1 MKYKI
6 GDFLKR
12 VRIPISIEDDVDYQL
27 VTIKVNHR
35 GIVQRSIK
43 KGIEI
48 GSKTLYKVSEG
59 QFILSGIDAR
69 HGAFGIVPK
78 ELEGGVVTNDFWYFD
93 YDEKIINKEYFLCL
107 TSTPLFAD
115 VCRIAS
121 EGTTN
126 RVRLQAKKFFDYEV
140 WLPQVSEQ
148 HAIVEGVSRKE
159 IEHKKLQ
166 TELKTQS
173 NLLSK
178 LRQAYLQEAVM
189 GKLSEPR
196 LSGLE
201 DDKILDE
208 NNLDNFREEIILP
221 SYNPK
226 NHSSDKLTDDRI
238 ISDEKILQSYN
249 LKNHSSDNTGKAL
262 LAQIKSQKAELIK
275 QGKLRKEKP
284 LPPIKPEEI
293 PFEIPDN
300 WVWCRLGEICDT
312 ITKGSSPKWQGVQ
325 YVDSP
330 EKGILFITSKNV
342 DSFKIDLSNVTYV
355 EAEFN
360 EIEPRSVLKKGDLLT
375 NIVGASIGRTAL
387 YDLDFVANINQAV
400 CILRIEHE
408 FINKSYL
415 LNLLN
420 SSFVINQMFE
430 SQFAPG
436 RANLSMGDIAT
447 FPIPLPPLSEQKAIV
462 VELEGLLGNIGL
474 LESENKAQ
482 QMDVQRLMGAVLQ
495 EAFGGK

>member
-12 VRIPISIEDDVDYQL
+12 VRVPVSIEDNVDYQL

-35 GIVQRSIK
+35 GIVPRSTK

-48 GSKTLYKVSEG
+48 GSKTMYKVSEG

-69 HGAFGIVPK
+69 HGAFGIIPK

-93 YDEKIINKEYFLCL
+93 YDEKIISKEYFLYL

-140 WLPQVSEQ
+140 WLPKVSEQ
-148 HAIVEGVSRKE
+148 HAVVEGVSSKE

-189 GKLSEPR
+189 GKLTEP
-196 LSGLE
+196 SQ
-201 DDKILDE
+201 
-208 NNLDNFREEIILP
+208 DNAQTL
-221 SYNPK
+221 
-226 NHSSDKLTDDRI
+226 
-238 ISDEKILQSYN
+238 
-249 LKNHSSDNTGKAL
+249 LKA
-262 LAQIKSQKAELIK
+262 IKSQKAELIK

-284 LPPIKPEEI
+284 LAPIKPEEI

-300 WVWCRLGEICDT
+300 WVWCRLGEAIVLGSGQDLQPHEYSDSDSEGLPYLT
-312 ITKGSSPKWQGVQ
+312 GASNFENERVLVNRWTKTPKSIAV
-325 YVDSP
+325 
-330 EKGILFITSKNV
+330 
-342 DSFKIDLSNVTYV
+342 
-355 EAEFN
+355 
-360 EIEPRSVLKKGDLLT
+360 KGDLLIT
-375 NIVGASIGRTAL
+375 CKGSGIGKMAW
-387 YDLDFVANINQAV
+387 
-400 CILRIEHE
+400 
-408 FINKSYL
+408 
-415 LNLLN
+415 LNEDKVHIARQIMSVR
-420 SSFVINQMFE
+420 SSFIDTKYVKFILQLNTVKY
-430 SQFAPG
+430 
-436 RANLSMGDIAT
+436 RANAKSLIPGIDRDTILLT
-447 FPIPLPPLSEQKAIV
+447 LIPLPPLSEQKAIV
-462 VELEGLLGNIGL
+462 AKVERLLGNISL

-482 QMDVQRLMGAVLQ
+482 QIEVQRLMGAVLQ
-495 EAFGGK
+495 EAFGGR

>member
-12 VRIPISIEDDVDYQL
+12 VRVPVSIEDNVDYQL

-35 GIVQRSIK
+35 GIVPRSTK

-48 GSKTLYKVSEG
+48 GSKTMYKVSEG

-69 HGAFGIVPK
+69 HGAFGIIPK

-93 YDEKIINKEYFLCL
+93 YDEKIISKEYFLYL

-140 WLPQVSEQ
+140 WLPKVSEQ
-148 HAIVEGVSRKE
+148 HAVVEGVSSKE

-166 TELKTQS
+166 TDLKTQS

-189 GKLSEPR
+189 GKLTEP
-196 LSGLE
+196 SQ
-201 DDKILDE
+201 
-208 NNLDNFREEIILP
+208 DNAQTL
-221 SYNPK
+221 
-226 NHSSDKLTDDRI
+226 
-238 ISDEKILQSYN
+238 
-249 LKNHSSDNTGKAL
+249 LKA
-262 LAQIKSQKAELIK
+262 IKSQKAELIK

-284 LPPIKPEEI
+284 LAPIKPEEI

-300 WVWCRLGEICDT
+300 WVWCRLGEAIVLGSGQDLQPHEYSDSDSEGLPYLT
-312 ITKGSSPKWQGVQ
+312 GASNFENERVLVNRWTKTPKSIAV
-325 YVDSP
+325 
-330 EKGILFITSKNV
+330 
-342 DSFKIDLSNVTYV
+342 
-355 EAEFN
+355 
-360 EIEPRSVLKKGDLLT
+360 KGDLLIT
-375 NIVGASIGRTAL
+375 CKGSGIGKMAW
-387 YDLDFVANINQAV
+387 
-400 CILRIEHE
+400 
-408 FINKSYL
+408 
-415 LNLLN
+415 LNEDKVHIARQIMSVR
-420 SSFVINQMFE
+420 SSFIDTKYVKFILQLNTVKY
-430 SQFAPG
+430 
-436 RANLSMGDIAT
+436 RANAKSLIPGIDRDTILLT
-447 FPIPLPPLSEQKAIV
+447 LIPLPPLSEQKAIV
-462 VELEGLLGNIGL
+462 AKVERLLGNISL

-482 QMDVQRLMGAVLQ
+482 QIEVQRLMGAVLQ
-495 EAFGGK
+495 EAFGGR